1 MIFSSHPASFAA
13 NVFCICDAG
22 IGRAKLVGSNVTR
35 LVSLR
40 GSSGWNSTRQPRPI
54 AGSGKAVA
62 ANLLT
67 GGQYG

>member
-13 NVFCICDAG
+13 TVFCICDAG
-22 IGRAKLVGSNVTR
+22 IGQAKLVDSNVTR
-35 LVSLR
+35 LAPHR

-54 AGSGKAVA
+54 AGPGKAVA
-62 ANLLT
+62 TNLLT